1 MPLSLNYLTKRIIWI
16 FLVVVGVVIF
26 SYVAIIASPGDPA
39 VKWAGNPRGP
49 NASLAIELAR
59 KELGLDKPPLIQV
72 LKFMTDVFTGNIG
85 LSIAYKIP
93 VFEVIL
99 RRLVATLELL
109 FVTYLIAIP
118 LGVFLGIESALHR
131 GSKLDTLLQSL
142 GTVLANTPTFWVG
155 AWLFLSLIL
164 LGAYPY
170 GRVDPKLA
178 TATGFY
184 PITGFYLIDSLI
196 EGNILVFTNVLS
208 KIIPPA
214 IAIAIYPIGVL
225 VRLTRALVSDTLLED
240 YIRASV
246 AWGVSKSVIIWRY
259 TLKAITPG
267 LVQVIGLA
275 FAYSL
280 IDAMAVEYV
289 VFGREGLGSLLIDSL
304 NYSDFRLA
312 IGLVIV
318 VAVFYLLV
326 NTLTDIIQ
334 ALIDPK
340 VRL

>member
-1 MPLSLNYLTKRIIWI
+1 MPISLNYLLKRTAWI

-26 SYVAIIASPGDPA
+26 SYMAIIISPGDPA

-59 KELGLDKPPLIQV
+59 RELGLDKPLFIQV
-72 LKFMTDVFTGNIG
+72 IKFIADVFTGNIG

-93 VFEVIL
+93 VFDVIM

-109 FVTYLIAIP
+109 FITYLIAIP
-118 LGVFLGIESALHR
+118 LGVVLGIRSAVHR
-131 GSKLDTLLQSL
+131 NGRLDTVLQSL
-142 GTVLANTPTFWVG
+142 GTVLANTPTFWLG
-155 AWLFLSLIL
+155 AWLFLTLVL

-170 GRVDPKLA
+170 GRVDPKIA
-178 TATGFY
+178 TSTGFH

-196 EGNILVFTNVLS
+196 EGNLLVFTNVLS

-214 IAIAIYPIGVL
+214 IAISIYPLGVL
-225 VRLTRALVSDTLLED
+225 IRLTRALASDALLED

-246 AWGVSKSVIIWRY
+246 AWGVSRSVIIWRY
-259 TLKAITPG
+259 ALKAITPG

-280 IDAMAVEYV
+280 VDAMAVEYV
-289 VFGREGLGSLLIDSL
+289 VFGREGLGSLLVDSL

-312 IGLVIV
+312 VGLVIV

>member
-1 MPLSLNYLTKRIIWI
+1 MPLSLNYLTKRIVWI
-16 FLVVVGVVIF
+16 FLVIIGVVVF
-26 SYVAIIASPGDPA
+26 SYTAIIISPGDPA

-72 LKFMTDVFTGNIG
+72 LKFVADVFTGNIG

-109 FVTYLIAIP
+109 LISYLIAIP

-131 GSKLDTLLQSL
+131 NGKLDTFLQSL

-155 AWLFLSLIL
+155 AWLFLTLIL

-170 GRVDPKLA
+170 GRVDPKIA
-178 TATGFY
+178 TATGFH
-184 PITGFYLIDSLI
+184 PITGFYLIDALV
-196 EGNILVFTNVLS
+196 EGNLIVFVNILS
-208 KIIPPA
+208 KIISPA

-225 VRLTRALVSDTLLED
+225 VRLTRALVSDALLED

-246 AWGVSKSVIIWRY
+246 AWGVSRSVIIWRY
-259 TLKAITPG
+259 ALKAITPG

-275 FAYSL
+275 FSYSL
-280 IDAMAVEYV
+280 VDAMAVEYV

-304 NYSDFRLA
+304 NYGDFRLA
-312 IGLVIV
+312 VGLIII